1 MLAGLSPARRRAVLM
16 LVLALLLVVVVTAA
30 VAVVRTVGSRARP
43 VAQDRPGPVL
53 LVSGYGGSTTSL
65 TPMRDAL
72 RDAGRDVVVVPP
84 VGSGTGDL
92 DAQAAALAQRAQDAM
107 RDADAS
113 SVDVVG
119 YSAGGVVAR
128 LFVRDHGGDSVARRV
143 LSVGSPQHGTDV
155 AELAVGLA
163 GRCPEA
169 CRQLAPGSDLLRGL
183 NARDETPAGPRF
195 VSVWSEADETVVPT
209 DSARL
214 EGALN
219 LTVQSLCPDRA
230 TAHGALPSDPVV
242 LALLDTALG
251 AGAPRS
257 PEVDC

>member
-1 MLAGLSPARRRAVLM
+1 M
-16 LVLALLLVVVVTAA
+16 
-30 VAVVRTVGSRARP
+30 
-43 VAQDRPGPVL
+43 
-53 LVSGYGGSTTSL
+53 
-65 TPMRDAL
+65 
-72 RDAGRDVVVVPP
+72 
-84 VGSGTGDL
+84 
-92 DAQAAALAQRAQDAM
+92 
-107 RDADAS
+107 
-113 SVDVVG
+113 
-119 YSAGGVVAR
+119 
-128 LFVRDHGGDSVARRV
+128 ARRV

-155 AELAVGLA
+155 AELAAGLA

-183 NARDETPAGPRF
+183 NARDETPDGPRF

-251 AGAPRS
+251 TGPPRVPTVTCSAGDVLGREVGPGRAEQDQHVRPPCSSTPRTRS
-257 PEVDC
+257 RHRIGSRKKSTNDSQYRVGR